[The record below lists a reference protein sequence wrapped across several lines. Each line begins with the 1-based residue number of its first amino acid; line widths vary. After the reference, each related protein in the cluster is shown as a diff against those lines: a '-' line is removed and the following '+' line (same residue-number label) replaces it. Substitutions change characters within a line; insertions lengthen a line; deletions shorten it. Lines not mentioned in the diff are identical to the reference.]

1 MPKRWD
7 YRYVDR
13 NWNPITKAVYDKYAK
28 NDWGYIQYFDWKN
41 RWSTKISWGKYTAPE
56 PINTSDLSY
65 SIDDVNAIR
74 EKYWDMAVDEYSN
87 ILDVNPN
94 KIWTSIGKDKEYIPN
109 STLWPRAS
117 QQASTWEL
125 TNVFPWAN
133 ISFGNSSQWNN
144 NTWTNLTWW
153 NNTTIDFAG
162 NNNINTTSTWTP
174 NPKTNDTVI
183 TQQVPNTKP
192 NKNPTSNNVPKN
204 NSNSNNRSTM
214 TNRRKRAIAPDG
226 STQIG
231 YTQEEFN
238 QRLKDYE
245 MEDQALNE
253 RKAQQA
259 NLRSQT
265 IGNGNMTRDQLF
277 KDALN
282 KFASNPDGFTAE
294 QRTALYNA
302 GKQLGYYNDTML
314 DNWVQKPADTVEPT
328 AAGSQVQAQPQ
339 SNNNIKQWGWSNFI
353 WYV

>member
-56 PINTSDLSY
+56 SINTSDLSY
-65 SIDDVNAIR
+65 SVDDVNAIR

-87 ILDVNPN
+87 ILDVDPN
-94 KIWTSIGKDKEYIPN
+94 KTWTLIGKDKEYTSN
-109 STLWPRAS
+109 
-117 QQASTWEL
+117 
-125 TNVFPWAN
+125 
-133 ISFGNSSQWNN
+133 
-144 NTWTNLTWW
+144 
-153 NNTTIDFAG
+153 DFTG

-174 NPKTNDTVI
+174 NTKPNNTVI
-183 TQQVPNTKP
+183 TQQVSNTKP
-192 NKNPTSNNVPKN
+192 DKNSTSNNVPKN
-204 NSNSNNRSTM
+204 NSNSNNKSM

-226 STQIG
+226 STQVG

-253 RKAQQA
+253 RRAQQA

-265 IGNGNMTRDQLF
+265 IGNGNITRDQIF

-314 DNWVQKPADTVEPT
+314 DNWAQKPADTVTPQNTVGPT
-328 AAGSQVQAQPQ
+328 AAGNQQPQ
-339 SNNNIKQWGWSNFI
+339 SNDNIKQWGWSNFI

>member
-1 MPKRWD
+1 MSKRWD
-7 YRYVDR
+7 YRYVDK

-56 PINTSDLSY
+56 PVNTSDLSY
-65 SIDDVNAIR
+65 SVDDVNAIR

-87 ILDVNPN
+87 ILDVDPN
-94 KIWTSIGKDKEYIPN
+94 KTWTLIGKDKEYTSN
-109 STLWPRAS
+109 
-117 QQASTWEL
+117 
-125 TNVFPWAN
+125 
-133 ISFGNSSQWNN
+133 
-144 NTWTNLTWW
+144 
-153 NNTTIDFAG
+153 DFTG
-162 NNNINTTSTWTP
+162 NNDINTTSTWTP
-174 NPKTNDTVI
+174 NTKPNNTVI
-183 TQQVPNTKP
+183 TQQVSNTKP
-192 NKNPTSNNVPKN
+192 DKSSTSNNVPKN
-204 NSNSNNRSTM
+204 NSNPNNRSM

-226 STQIG
+226 STQVG

-265 IGNGNMTRDQLF
+265 IGNGNITRDQIF

-314 DNWVQKPADTVEPT
+314 DNWAQKPAASQNTVEPV
-328 AAGSQVQAQPQ
+328 AAGNQQPQ
-339 SNNNIKQWGWSNFI
+339 SNDNIKQWGWSNFI